1 MINPEGS
8 EMAHASYL
16 RQNEHWQAS
25 ATVVAKDKAELV
37 NLEVA
42 AVAATINIIDHIV
55 SLKINWICAISTN
68 RRPSIATTVIA
79 MKRRKPC

>member
-1 MINPEGS
+1 MINPERS
-8 EMAHASYL
+8 EMAQASYL
-16 RQNEHWQAS
+16 RQNEHWQPR
-25 ATVVAKDKAELV
+25 ATAMATDKAELV

-42 AVAATINIIDHIV
+42 AVAATMRIIHYIV
-55 SLKINWICAISTN
+55 NLKVNWICAISTN